1 VKDMQMMTDYLVAS
15 GRLKSPQH
23 PLDYTYTAPLAAA
36 DPSLVKVPGRF
47 KA

>member
-1 VKDMQMMTDYLVAS
+1 MTAYLEAS
-15 GRLKSPQH
+15 GRLKAPKS

-36 DPSLVKVPGRF
+36 DPALVKVPGRF